1 MRAAGLGKQVTV
13 QTPRHSFTT
22 HLLEMGQDIPTV
34 QEQLCHKEVRTT
46 MIYTQVM
53 EKAATRVR
61 SPLDVEG

>member
-1 MRAAGLGKQVTV
+1 M
-13 QTPRHSFTT
+13 RHSLAT

-34 QEQLCHKEVRTT
+34 QEQLCHNNVRTT